1 MNQASRAAHNEE
13 CDTYD
18 YSSTLRWQC
27 SCSFNGLFKKKNI
40 FEVVGMDTVK
50 PNGLKQRR
58 LTHSII
64 DSMRTT
70 LEHVSVCLIRSVE
83 HHMLFRVARDINNNN
98 TVRVSSA
105 CMMKHLSN
113 AIVESMLP

>member
-1 MNQASRAAHNEE
+1 
-13 CDTYD
+13 
-18 YSSTLRWQC
+18 
-27 SCSFNGLFKKKNI
+27 
-40 FEVVGMDTVK
+40 MDTVK
-50 PNGLKQRR
+50 PNGFKQRR

-70 LEHVSVCLIRSVE
+70 LEHVSVCLIRLVE

-98 TVRVSSA
+98 TVRMSSA

-113 AIVESMLP
+113 AIVESMLPVKVNKMTLLNARNQFLLICYATTAMKIKL